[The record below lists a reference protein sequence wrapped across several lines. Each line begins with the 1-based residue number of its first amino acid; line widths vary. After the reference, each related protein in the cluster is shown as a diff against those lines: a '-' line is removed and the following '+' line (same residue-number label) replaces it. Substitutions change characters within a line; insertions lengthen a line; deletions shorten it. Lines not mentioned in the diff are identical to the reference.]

1 MAEIKRVQENGL
13 RFYQVTDGSDIVAK
27 LPSVT
32 TILGETKDKSG
43 LEKWRKKV
51 GEVEADRISN
61 LSMSRGTIMHRLIEL
76 YKTKTSG
83 EAQTRLTELKEIAK
97 TDDEVNEFSEHENA
111 DLYLEEGWKM
121 FYKFWFNSTDY
132 FDTIKNVIEAET
144 FLWTTKAGG
153 WAGTVDNVSEIV
165 DGTIKIID
173 YKNSRKPKREE
184 WVIDYYLQ
192 ASAYFIAYWDMSGK
206 KADGAEIWIANEVD
220 NLPQKF
226 TLTQSDLQFYA
237 KEFIKRR
244 QMFQDK
250 FNI

>member
-13 RFYQVTDGSDIVAK
+13 RFYQVTEGSNIVAK

-43 LEKWRKKV
+43 LDKWRKRV
-51 GEVEADRISN
+51 GEAEADRISN

-83 EAQTRLTELKEIAK
+83 EATDRLNELKEIAK
-97 TDDEVNEFSEHENA
+97 TDDEVNEFSENENA
-111 DLYLEEGWKM
+111 ELYLEEAWKM
-121 FYKFWFNSTDY
+121 FYKFWFNSADY
-132 FDTIKNVIEAET
+132 FDTIKEVIEAET

-153 WAGTVDNVSEIV
+153 WAGTVDNVSEVV